1 MNIKRFILQ
10 KNWFYSNW
18 NAKNFLLWII
28 NENLLGIQLP
38 SICVW
43 RKENSIE
50 IQKTFLNFPWDSEYE
65 TRNLIFMYAID
76 KGPSF
81 P

>member
-28 NENLLGIQLP
+28 NEILLGIQLP

-76 KGPSF
+76 
-81 P
+81 